1 MYQNRDIVA
10 DIYYTEVINNN
21 NVYSWC
27 VLVTCNILISHRAGS
42 WLFFLPRRA
51 EKHIWYGWQPWAWP
65 DWTFYL
71 HIKQLVDIVDI
82 EKNKKRKSHND
93 DRSSSFLYFFA
104 VKTWVCPPGEKVLS
118 NPRRS
123 QIAISSTNSNNLF
136 YSIKIVKPQSKS
148 IIIKMLIWFLLYSLL
163 IIIHPV

>member
-71 HIKQLVDIVDI
+71 HIKQLADIVDT
-82 EKNKKRKSHND
+82 EKNKKKAIMMTEAPLLFTSLL
-93 DRSSSFLYFFA
+93 SKLES
-104 VKTWVCPPGEKVLS
+104 VPPGEKVLS